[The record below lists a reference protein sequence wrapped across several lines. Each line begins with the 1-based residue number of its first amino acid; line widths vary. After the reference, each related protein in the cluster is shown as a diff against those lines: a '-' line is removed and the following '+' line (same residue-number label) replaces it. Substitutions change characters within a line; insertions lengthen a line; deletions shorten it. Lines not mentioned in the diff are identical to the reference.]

1 VILMDD
7 VIDST
12 RAVLSATPARWR
24 ELAKTVPSEL
34 LERAPKTGEWSA
46 LDCLRHLVDTE
57 RWVFPPRVRAFL
69 AGEDFAAF
77 DPDAEGSH
85 SGGQPAEALAEEL
98 ARLRDDSLALLG
110 ELTAADLERTA
121 RHAELGSVTLGEM
134 LHEWAAHDL
143 MHTVQAERALMQPFI
158 MGTGPWRGY
167 FTDHDAGPPTVA
179 VAAARRAIRFSS
191 LHGAY
196 GCFSNFAAYPIT
208 LKGRVWP
215 TNEHYFQAQKFVG
228 TEHEEAV
235 RLAQTPKLAAN
246 MGRSRERPLR
256 ADWEQAK
263 DALMEEAVRAK
274 FTQHADLRRILL
286 ETGDAPIVEHRAKD
300 SYWGDGPDG
309 SGKNMLGC
317 ILMRVR
323 DELRDEE

>member
-1 VILMDD
+1 MEQVIGN
-7 VIDST
+7 V
-12 RAVLSATPARWR
+12 RAVLAATPSRWR
-24 ELAKTVPSEL
+24 ELTRTIPGDL
-34 LERAPKTGEWSA
+34 LERAPRAGEWPA

-57 RWVFPPRVRAFL
+57 RWVFPVRVRAFL

-85 SGGQPAEALAEEL
+85 SGEQPAALAEEF
-98 ARLRDDSLALLG
+98 ARLRGESLALLG
-110 ELTAADLERTA
+110 ELTAADLARTA
-121 RHAELGSVTLGEM
+121 RHAELGIVSLSEM

-158 MGTGPWRGY
+158 AGTGPWRSY
-167 FTDHDAGPPTVA
+167 FTDHDANPPEA
-179 VAAARRAIRFSS
+179 IAARAGRAIRFSS
-191 LHGAY
+191 LHGEY
-196 GCFSNFAAYPIT
+196 GCFSNFAAYPVT

-215 TNEHYFQAQKFVG
+215 TNEHYFQAQKFAG

-235 RLAQTPKLAAN
+235 RLAKTPKLAAN

-263 DALMEEAVRAK
+263 DGIMAEVVRAK

-286 ETGDAPIVEHRAKD
+286 ETGDATIVEHRAKD

-309 SGKNMLGC
+309 SGKNMLGR

-323 DELRDEE
+323 DELRQEG